1 MAQVTTRATLFWL
14 CATALRHGGP
24 ETSSYV
30 RDSLLH
36 MAQNGADP
44 LIQRRAAIALG
55 LQAG

>member
-1 MAQVTTRATLFWL
+1 MAQVSTRATFYWL

-24 ETSSYV
+24 VASSYV

-36 MAQNGADP
+36 MALDGADP
-44 LIQRRAAIALG
+44 LIQRRAAITLG